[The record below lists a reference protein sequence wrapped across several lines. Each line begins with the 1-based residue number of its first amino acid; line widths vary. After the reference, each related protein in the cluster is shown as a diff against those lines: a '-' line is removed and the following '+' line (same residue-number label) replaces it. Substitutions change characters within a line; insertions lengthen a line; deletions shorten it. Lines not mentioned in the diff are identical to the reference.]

1 MENLPAPLTMLA
13 KLLGYFSF
21 ANLNALLDL
30 YQRVRKLWHHESDL
44 YEILDY
50 AATLELLDG
59 KGENAHFTK
68 HQKIRFL
75 QNQIIAFEDYV
86 WGDGDVMV
94 DYRCS
99 PGVVVD
105 RYREADRWNVLISL
119 RETKH
124 KEDVLDFH
132 IERTEKRAFTRAQEW
147 IQTELR
153 HPARRLEMNVIFP
166 KQRGCKR
173 ALIVRRS
180 RNQTTILGSKN
191 IQTLPD
197 GGQLVTWSTDKI
209 YGYEVFT
216 LQWSW

>member
-1 MENLPAPLTMLA
+1 MENLPTPLAVLA
-13 KLLGYFSF
+13 KLLGCLSF

-30 YQRVRKLWHHESDL
+30 YRRMRKLWHHESDL
-44 YEILDY
+44 YEVLDY
-50 AATLELLDG
+50 TATLELLDV

-124 KEDVLDFH
+124 KGDVVDFH
-132 IERTEKRAFTRAQEW
+132 IERTEKRAFTKSEEW
-147 IQTELR
+147 IQTEFGHL
-153 HPARRLEMNVIFP
+153 ARRLEMKVIFS
-166 KQRGCKR
+166 KKRWCKR
-173 ALIVRRS
+173 AMIIRRS

-191 IQTLPD
+191 IQTLPV
-197 GGQLVTWSTDKI
+197 GRQLVTWSTDKI

-216 LQWSW
+216 L